1 MIATDFCSVFFN
13 FLSFDRMAN
22 GENKFLIESL
32 FSPKQS
38 DDSLGGFAL
47 HLSNLFVPMGG
58 CVAFLISFSLSLS
71 AL

>member
-1 MIATDFCSVFFN
+1 
-13 FLSFDRMAN
+13 MAN

-32 FSPKQS
+32 LSPKQS